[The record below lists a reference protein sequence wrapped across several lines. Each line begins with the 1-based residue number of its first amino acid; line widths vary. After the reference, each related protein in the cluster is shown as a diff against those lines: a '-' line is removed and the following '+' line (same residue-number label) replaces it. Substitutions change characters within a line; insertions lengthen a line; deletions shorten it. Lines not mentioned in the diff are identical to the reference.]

1 VQLRRPLRRLE
12 YLTSLPSPMGEMWT
26 PTVDSSNCLN
36 ESLILLAFGIANT
49 VSNFMVVLMPIP
61 IIWNTQMPV
70 DRRMRVMALLT
81 LGLLAC
87 CAGIVRT
94 IYTARY
100 TASRDKTWDIIPVL
114 IASTVELNLGIVR
127 ITGTFC
133 YDPVS
138 LINIR
143 FAHRFLASYH
153 LYKNIL

>member
-1 VQLRRPLRRLE
+1 M
-12 YLTSLPSPMGEMWT
+12 SEMWI
-26 PTVDSSNCLN
+26 PKVDSSNCLN
-36 ESLILLAFGIANT
+36 ESSVLLAFGIANT
-49 VSNFMVVLMPIP
+49 VSNFVVVFMPIP

-70 DRRMRVMALLT
+70 GRRMKVTALLT

-87 CAGIVRT
+87 SAGIVRT

-127 ITGTFC
+127 ITSTFC

-138 LINIR
+138 LTNVR